1 LAPLRQS
8 DSPLQHLDAERRRE
22 IEIVAAECA
31 DLFQRSS
38 SCVEGRNGQLAL
50 HHHGKHRL
58 SNRKLA
64 VLTAVHNYFIR
75 RPDGTTAAERFFGQA
90 PAPMFAH
97 LLTAL
102 DPPPRPARKRPR
114 PPRVAYLEPMAA

>member
-1 LAPLRQS
+1 
-8 DSPLQHLDAERRRE
+8 
-22 IEIVAAECA
+22 
-31 DLFQRSS
+31 
-38 SCVEGRNGQLAL
+38 VEGRNGHLAL

-58 SNRKLA
+58 SNRKLT

-75 RPDGTTAAERFFGQA
+75 RPDGTTAAQRFFGQP
-90 PAPMFAH
+90 PAPMFEY
-97 LLTAL
+97 LLAAL